1 MAGVRRKP
9 GTLLPLEIAVL
20 EAALNLMARGTGEFY
35 GYLIASAVKER
46 GESRSLTAH
55 GTLYKALDRMQKGG
69 LIESR
74 WEDPQIAAAEERP
87 RRRMYHVT
95 AVGESAFADALALRN
110 ATSASLLPNLR
121 PL

>member
-1 MAGVRRKP
+1 MRRKP

-20 EAALNLMARGTGEFY
+20 EAALQLLARGTGEFY
-35 GYLIASAVKER
+35 GYLIAGAVKER
-46 GESRSLTAH
+46 EDTRSLTAH
-55 GTLYKALDRMQKGG
+55 GTLYKALDRMQKAG

-87 RRRMYHVT
+87 RRKLYHVT
-95 AVGESAFADALALRN
+95 AVGETALSDALAARN
-110 ATSASLLPNLR
+110 ATGAPLLPNLR